1 MLTNE
6 KTQIPSPLDRGGTRS
21 ARAQVNVEQRPKTI
35 AAGDSSRM
43 RCAVYARFSSDNQND
58 TIEDQIRKCRAA
70 AERNGWVVLED
81 YIRWDKALTGR
92 TLVGRDG
99 LADLLRLAKQNP
111 RPFDAILI
119 DDTSRL
125 GRYLPDVLRESD
137 TLLFHGVFIYFVSDS
152 LNTSDENSRIA
163 HMVKAYGDERYSK
176 DMGKKIHR
184 GQEGKILKG
193 CTAGAACYGYK
204 NTYIRDSSQ
213 KGMHGEA
220 KVIAVKQQKVP
231 EHAEIIVRIMEMRA
245 SWLSYA
251 TIAKTLK
258 AQGVPAPQRKYKGI
272 TRAQWFP
279 STIKQITRNELYRGI
294 RHWNRTGK
302 ALNPANGKKNNRVK
316 PQSEWVRVEV
326 PELRIVSDELW
337 ERVQSVNRH
346 MKDQIY
352 GRRLG
357 GLNRSA
363 QSRTYLFSDLMY
375 CGRCGGKFAV
385 IIGGEAAKV
394 RYGCK
399 NHRFRDTC
407 TNKVTIRWKQLE
419 PQLISAI
426 AKNLSDPRFEEE
438 RIREFRKQLKE
449 RVELEEKLASE
460 AASNGPMLEAEC
472 SELEK
477 QARRLVDAIA
487 QHGYS
492 AFMSAELARVESR
505 LADVERLLAVKQTPK
520 LPTFTDEQVRNF
532 LRNECE
538 NFCELLTSDPETARQ
553 ELRKRIKRLVLTPKE
568 MPDGTVVLEVSGDVE
583 LLRTGDVLVESALD
597 ETVHHYT
604 QPLSLGKPDP
614 DSNVFWCIS
623 LSGIRLRTRVPVL
636 RFSQAAVRNLAALRF
651 PDSSAWLMLATPGE
665 L

>member
-1 MLTNE
+1 MTA
-6 KTQIPSPLDRGGTRS
+6 PSHDES
-21 ARAQVNVEQRPKTI
+21 I
-35 AAGDSSRM
+35 
-43 RCAVYARFSSDNQND
+43 RCAVYARFSSLKQND
-58 TIEDQIRKCRAA
+58 TIEDQIRKCRVA
-70 AERNGWVVLED
+70 AERNGWVVFDD

-92 TLVGRDG
+92 TLAGRDG
-99 LADLLRLAKQNP
+99 LAELLRVAKQNP

-125 GRYLPDVLRESD
+125 GRYLPDVLKESD

-176 DMGKKIHR
+176 DMAKKIHR

-193 CTAGAACYGYK
+193 YTAGSWCYGYK
-204 NTYIRDSSQ
+204 NTYIRDENQ
-213 KGMHGEA
+213 KGTHGEA

-302 ALNPANGKKNNRVK
+302 VLNPANGKKNNRVK

-326 PELRIVSDELW
+326 PELRIISDELW
-337 ERVQSVNRH
+337 EQVQNVNRH
-346 MKDQIY
+346 MKDKIY

-363 QSRTYLFSDLMY
+363 QSRTYLFSDLTY

-426 AKNLSDPRFEEE
+426 AKNLSDPQFEEE

-460 AASNGPMLEAEC
+460 AASNGPTLEAER

-532 LRNECE
+532 LRNECK

-553 ELRKRIKRLVLTPKE
+553 EIRKRIKKLVLTPKD
-568 MPDGTVVLEVSGDVE
+568 MPDGTAVLEVSGDVE
-583 LLRTGDVLVESALD
+583 LLRTGDVLVESSL
-597 ETVHHYT
+597 EGISQHYT
-604 QPLSLGKPDP
+604 QPVTPAGVDQPES
-614 DSNVFWCIS
+614 VVARIS
-623 LSGIRLRTRVPVL
+623 LEGIRLQPTVRVI
-636 RFSQAAVRNLAALRF
+636 RFSQSAMTILETLRF
-651 PDSSAWLMLATPGE
+651 PDAAVWLMLALPGE